1 MLRLPMIALLCVA
14 VMPAGEKPK
23 RSKSADVWAVVAGTV
38 FREPGF
44 ALPGAKVVLE
54 PDEARAKEIKVKR
67 QELVS
72 NSRGEFAFK
81 VPPLPLRY
89 TVNVTAGGY
98 QGEKKQVEIQ
108 GEQRVDVYF
117 QLKSDTQKP

>member
-1 MLRLPMIALLCVA
+1 MLRLPIVAFLCVA
-14 VMPAGEKPK
+14 VILAGEKPK
-23 RSKSADVWAVVAGTV
+23 RSKSSGVWAVVAGTV
-38 FREPGF
+38 FRDPGF
-44 ALPGAKVVLE
+44 ALPGAKIVLE
-54 PDEARAKEIKVKR
+54 PDENKPKDVKVKR
-67 QELVS
+67 QESVS

-81 VPPLPLRY
+81 VPPVPLRY

-117 QLKSDTQKP
+117 QLKSEAQKP

>member
-1 MLRLPMIALLCVA
+1 MLRLPMIALLCMA

-23 RSKSADVWAVVAGTV
+23 RSKSSDVWAVLAGTV

-44 ALPGAKVVLE
+44 ALPGAKIVLE
-54 PDEARAKEIKVKR
+54 PDENKPKDVKVKR
-67 QELVS
+67 QEFVS

-81 VPPLPLRY
+81 VPAVPLRY
-89 TVNVTAGGY
+89 TVSVTAGGY

-117 QLKSDTQKP
+117 QLKSEGQKP